1 MGCERPRI
9 SASRRHAIFDLPRNV
24 PEAALDASRERTP
37 HCVAW
42 TGFAGRKHSMGA
54 CPGFRARQP
63 FERKSM
69 SKLRLFCGAI
79 ALLALGTFSHVA
91 QAQETLKIAAG
102 QRGNW
107 DTTIAEIGQLGGI
120 FRKHGLVLEILY
132 TQGGGET
139 QQAVIS
145 GSVDIGVAPGIMG
158 VLSAYSKG
166 APVRII
172 GAETTGAADLFW
184 YVPASSPIKSLKDTE
199 GKTIAYST
207 NGSSTHGIVTAFMKQ
222 LDLKAKPTA
231 TGGPA
236 PTLTQVMSNQIDV
249 GWSAPPFG
257 LQQLDEGKIRIIAS
271 GNDATIFK
279 GQTVR
284 LLITNV
290 QTLQTRKPAID
301 RFMKAYRESIDWLYS
316 SDPVALKTYADFVG
330 IPVSMAK
337 RTRDDFFPKAAVD
350 PDKVVGLDT
359 IVQDAVALKYTATPL
374 TKEQLAELIQ
384 IPPRQ

>member
-1 MGCERPRI
+1 MGKFWRAAPC
-9 SASRRHAIFDLPRNV
+9 AI
-24 PEAALDASRERTP
+24 
-37 HCVAW
+37 
-42 TGFAGRKHSMGA
+42 
-54 CPGFRARQP
+54 
-63 FERKSM
+63 
-69 SKLRLFCGAI
+69 I
-79 ALLALGTFSHVA
+79 ALALGGALSPA
-91 QAQETLKIAAG
+91 AAQETLKVAAG

-107 DTTIAEIGQLGGI
+107 DTSIAEVGQRGGI
-120 FRKHGLVLEILY
+120 FKKHGLNLEILY

-145 GSVDIGVAPGIMG
+145 GSVEIGVATGIMG
-158 VLSAYSKG
+158 VLSAFSKG

-184 YVPASSPIKSLKDTE
+184 YVPANSPIKSLKDTD

-222 LDLKAKPTA
+222 YDLKAKPTA

-257 LQQLDEGKIRIIAS
+257 LQQLDEGKIRIVAS

-284 LLITNV
+284 LLITNT
-290 QTLQTRKPAID
+290 QTLQSRKPVID
-301 RFMKAYRESIDWLYS
+301 RFMKAYRETIDWMYS
-316 SDPVALKTYADFVG
+316 DDPAALKTYADFVA
-330 IPVSMAK
+330 IPLATAK

-350 PDKVVGLDT
+350 PDKVVGLDV
-359 IVQDAVALKYTATPL
+359 IVQDAVALKYTTAPL
-374 TKEQLAELIQ
+374 AKEQLAELIQ
-384 IPPRQ
+384 IPPR

>member
-1 MGCERPRI
+1 MGRFTMLRGAVVALAVAVACGT
-9 SASRRHAIFDLPRNV
+9 
-24 PEAALDASRERTP
+24 AA
-37 HCVAW
+37 
-42 TGFAGRKHSMGA
+42 
-54 CPGFRARQP
+54 
-63 FERKSM
+63 
-69 SKLRLFCGAI
+69 
-79 ALLALGTFSHVA
+79 
-91 QAQETLKIAAG
+91 AQETLKVAAG

-107 DTTIAEIGQLGGI
+107 DTTISEVGQRAGI
-120 FRKHGLVLEILY
+120 FKKHGLNLEILW

-158 VLSAYSKG
+158 VLSAFSKG

-172 GAETTGAADLFW
+172 GAQTTGAADLFW
-184 YVPASSPIKSLKDTE
+184 YVPANSPIRSLKDTE

-222 LDLKAKPTA
+222 YDLKAKPTA

-236 PTLTQVMSNQIDV
+236 PTLTQVMSGQIDV

-257 LQQLDEGKIRIIAS
+257 MQQLDEGKIRIVAS
-271 GNDATIFK
+271 GNDATVFK

-290 QTLQTRKPAID
+290 ATLTGRKAAIE
-301 RFMKAYRESIDWLYS
+301 RYMKAYRETIDWLYS
-316 SDPVALKTYADFVG
+316 SDPAALKTYADFVG
-330 IPVSMAK
+330 IPVAMAK

-350 PDKVVGLDT
+350 PDRIVGLDT
-359 IVQDAVALKYTATPL
+359 IVQDAVALKFTAAPL

-384 IPPRQ
+384 IPPR